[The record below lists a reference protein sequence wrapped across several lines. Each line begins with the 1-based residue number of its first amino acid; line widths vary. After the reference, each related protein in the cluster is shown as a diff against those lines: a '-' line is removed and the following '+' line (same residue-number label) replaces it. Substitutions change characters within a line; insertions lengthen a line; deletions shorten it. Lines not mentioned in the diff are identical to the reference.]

1 MRNKIR
7 FPLIFLM
14 VLAAVSLG
22 STAFAQGTVPS
33 VSFELNG
40 SNNPRELSNSIEL
53 LVLFTVLTLLPSV
66 LIMMTSFT
74 RVVVILSFL
83 KNAMGTQQTIPS
95 QVMIGLALFIT
106 FFIMSPV
113 GKEVYQEALQPY
125 YENEIGQAEA
135 IEKGMKPIREFM
147 MRQTREKDITL
158 FMDMSGEA
166 RPAKDETIKLE
177 QIPNEVLIPAFII
190 SELKTG
196 FQVGFLLFLPFIVID
211 MVVASTL
218 MSMGMMMLPPMM
230 ISLPFKILLFI
241 LVDGWN
247 LVIRSIVTGFN

>member
-7 FPLIFLM
+7 FPLIFLL
-14 VLAAVSLG
+14 VLAAVFLG

-53 LVLFTVLTLLPSV
+53 LVLFTVLTLLPSI

-147 MRQTREKDITL
+147 MRQTREKDVAL
-158 FMDMSGEA
+158 FMDMSGEV
-166 RPAKDETIKLE
+166 RSAKDEMIKLE
-177 QIPNEVLIPAFII
+177 QIPNTVLIPAFII